1 MIREDARC
9 FVYGT
14 VFVIVHANESLGY
27 RVNHIAVRAVNEVH
41 LDTIRKTHSIIDLPT
56 IFMLQNMLYGFPNV
70 IAPSDVEFD
79 ESPSHDLPPSRN
91 KTEPIFEQMFY

>member
-79 ESPSHDLPPSRN
+79 RPRPA
-91 KTEPIFEQMFY
+91 F

>member
-56 IFMLQNMLYGFPNV
+56 IFMLQNMLYGFPKALLNQ
-70 IAPSDVEFD
+70 
-79 ESPSHDLPPSRN
+79 L
-91 KTEPIFEQMFY
+91 